1 MQLSLALNDRPIL
14 WRIRARLLA
23 RIGPQRDALRRDPVS
38 QLVNA
43 IIGTKTRDEV
53 SSAAFE
59 GLRRRYASWDALRL
73 AAPGELL
80 EIIAPVQHADRKVV
94 HLPQALRNIVAST
107 GSLELDF
114 LVDWDEEMAMQWL
127 RRLPGVMSKVA
138 ATVLNFSTLRM
149 RVLAVDTH
157 LLRVGGRLGLLP
169 PDTGY
174 DAGYDLFM
182 RLVPDQWDA
191 DDLYEFHWLLKY
203 LGQIVC
209 RHGTPLCAHCP
220 LSDLC
225 PSYGAQVQPAGGG
238 LAGPAAS
245 ER

>member
-43 IIGTKTRDEV
+43 IISTKTRDEV

-80 EIIAPVQHADRKVV
+80 EIIAPVQHADRKAV

-114 LVDWDEEMAMQWL
+114 LVDWHEEMAMQWL

-138 ATVLNFSTLRM
+138 ATV
-149 RVLAVDTH
+149 
-157 LLRVGGRLGLLP
+157 
-169 PDTGY
+169 
-174 DAGYDLFM
+174 
-182 RLVPDQWDA
+182 
-191 DDLYEFHWLLKY
+191 
-203 LGQIVC
+203 
-209 RHGTPLCAHCP
+209 
-220 LSDLC
+220 
-225 PSYGAQVQPAGGG
+225 
-238 LAGPAAS
+238 
-245 ER
+245 